1 MLKRRNTRL
10 WSPCSSLVAASWRS
24 VIRMPQPD
32 LILNLFH
39 RTVEIEAAGGGAQI
53 VTWKWRIVLSL
64 AT

>member
-1 MLKRRNTRL
+1 
-10 WSPCSSLVAASWRS
+10 
-24 VIRMPQPD
+24 MPQPD

-53 VTWKWRIVLSL
+53 GTWKWRIVLSL